1 MQQINVKKDGDHF
14 EKKFGQPRSR
24 WEWPAGTRL
33 SSRPTHFPFRVYL
46 KNKTRTPFNLH
57 FFFLCFIYLPYEFII
72 HAIFV
77 KTKEILF
84 LRIFFY
90 SFNPGLYHTL
100 QIHGKAR
107 SLPRPSP
114 TLFFS
119 VFLSVLIYL
128 VLKNMEFFT
137 NVSVGLNGI
146 LFFFF

>member
-1 MQQINVKKDGDHF
+1 MLKETATISKKNLGSRGRDESGLLAPGCHHDQPIFLSAFIWKIRQGRRSISTFFSSALFICRTNLLFMQF
-14 EKKFGQPRSR
+14 S
-24 WEWPAGTRL
+24 L
-33 SSRPTHFPFRVYL
+33 RPKRFC
-46 KNKTRTPFNLH
+46 
-57 FFFLCFIYLPYEFII
+57 FFVF
-72 HAIFV
+72 
-77 KTKEILF
+77 
-84 LRIFFY
+84 FFY

>member
-1 MQQINVKKDGDHF
+1 MLKKTATIS
-14 EKKFGQPRSR
+14 KKNLGSRGRDESGLLAPGCHHDQPIFLSEFIWKIRQGRRSIS
-24 WEWPAGTRL
+24 T
-33 SSRPTHFPFRVYL
+33 
-46 KNKTRTPFNLH
+46 
-57 FFFLCFIYLPYEFII
+57 FFLCFIYLPYEFII

>member
-1 MQQINVKKDGDHF
+1 MQQLNVKRDGDHF

-57 FFFLCFIYLPYEFII
+57 FFSSALFICRTNLLFMQFSLRPRRFCF
-72 HAIFV
+72 FV
-77 KTKEILF
+77 F
-84 LRIFFY
+84 FFY